1 MSRLKRAAT
10 KLGFG
15 LAIFASTTAFADAGS
30 GDGARPALLDVTLNG
45 QRSADPVQFLQG
57 ADGSLYAGARTF
69 AQWRLR
75 TPPET
80 PIRFD
85 GELYYRLS
93 ALPALQ
99 VRLSEQDQAVT
110 IVAPPTMFET
120 QRTSLGA
127 DEDMPMTPPGSG
139 LFMTYDL
146 LLEHQ
151 RGSNDASGAFE
162 TGVFTSHGVGVTSFI
177 AAAGSSGERL
187 VRLESSWEI
196 DRPGN
201 ATSLRIGDSV
211 SIPGPGV
218 SPVRFAG
225 FHFFRNY
232 AVRPGFLTM
241 PLPAATGSAAV
252 PSVVDIYVNN
262 ILQGSRDVA
271 PGPFELANIPVQS
284 GGGTVQLVVRDL
296 LGRQVVSE
304 QSYYASS
311 QLLRRGLHDFS
322 YEAGFIRRDFGSR
335 SNRYGEFM
343 ASTTHRYGVTDQL
356 TAEATLQASAS
367 RQGGSVAIT
376 SSALGFGQAGA
387 SVSLSHGDK
396 GLGYRLA
403 GSFER
408 RGSSLS
414 FGLLSEYQ
422 SSAYGFIGMPDGYR
436 PPRLTV
442 QAFADMPLSR
452 GSLGFNLL
460 HRSLR
465 DQPSETLAGLYG
477 SFQLSRFAQV
487 QLYARHSIVGTGETT
502 VGAHMTFSL
511 GGRRSTYVGSEYR
524 GGRASGEISFQDNLP
539 SGVGG
544 AFRAITSFGPVRRSE
559 AAYTYNL
566 PMATIGGQVA
576 RAGGNTGLRLTASG
590 SIGLLGG
597 NAFATRSL
605 GSSFATVIVDGYPGL
620 KVYADEHLVGV
631 TGRDGSI
638 TIPGLRAF
646 EANRIRIDEADL
658 PLDAHI
664 DSNEVV
670 VRPFARTGAVLHF
683 PVHAERGV
691 LMHVRRADGSDLP
704 AGAVV
709 RGEGDATY
717 TVASGGEVYAPDLAG
732 TQRLTVT
739 WEGGACTFD
748 ATVPAGDDPQ
758 PRLDGLICRNEASD
772 AAH

>member
-1 MSRLKRAAT
+1 MSRLRRAAT
-10 KLGFG
+10 RLGFG
-15 LAIFASTTAFADAGS
+15 LALCASTTALADAGR
-30 GDGARPALLDVTLNG
+30 GDGARPALLEVTLNG
-45 QRSADPVQFLQG
+45 QRSPEPIQFLQALDG
-57 ADGSLYAGARTF
+57 ALYAPARQF

-85 GELYYRLS
+85 GELYYRLA

-99 VRLSEQDQAVT
+99 IRLSEQDQTVT
-110 IVAPPTMFET
+110 ILVPAAMFET
-120 QRTSLGA
+120 QRTNLGT
-127 DEDMPMTPPGSG
+127 DDDMPMTPPGSG

-146 LLEHQ
+146 LLEHL
-151 RGSNDASGAFE
+151 RGNNDASGAFE
-162 TGVFTSHGVGVTSFI
+162 TGIFTSHGVGVTSFI
-177 AAAGSSGERL
+177 AAEGSSGGRL
-187 VRLESSWEI
+187 VRLETSWAI
-196 DRPGN
+196 DRPAS

-225 FHFFRNY
+225 LHFFRNY

-241 PLPAATGSAAV
+241 PLPAATGSAAI

-322 YEAGFIRRDFGSR
+322 YEAGFVRRDFGTR
-335 SNRYGEFM
+335 SNGYGEFM
-343 ASTTHRYGVTDQL
+343 VSTTQRYGFTDSL
-356 TAEATLQASAS
+356 TAEATLQASGS
-367 RQGGSVAIT
+367 RQTGGVAVT

-396 GLGYRLA
+396 GLGFRLA
-403 GSFER
+403 ASFER
-408 RGSSLS
+408 RASGLS

-422 SSAYGFIGMPDGYR
+422 SAGYGFIGMPDGYL

-442 QAFADMPLSR
+442 QAFADMPLEG
-452 GSLGFNLL
+452 GSVGFNLL

-465 DQPSETLAGLYG
+465 DQPSESLAGLYG
-477 SFQLSRFAQV
+477 TFQLSRMAQV
-487 QLYARHSIVGTGETT
+487 QLYARHSIVGAGETT
-502 VGAHMTFSL
+502 LGAHMTFSL
-511 GGRRSTYVGSEYR
+511 GGRRSTYVGSEFR
-524 GGRASGEISFQDNLP
+524 GGRTSGEISFQDNLP
-539 SGVGG
+539 AGVGG
-544 AFRAITSFGPVRRSE
+544 GFRTTTSFGPVRRSE

-566 PMATIGGQVA
+566 PMATVGGQVA
-576 RAGGNTGLRLTASG
+576 RAGGSTGVRLTASG

-597 NAFATRSL
+597 NAFASRSL

-620 KVYADEHLVGV
+620 KVYADDHLVGV
-631 TGRDGSI
+631 TGRDGSV
-638 TIPGLRAF
+638 TVPGLRAF

-658 PLDAHI
+658 PLDTRI
-664 DSNEVV
+664 ESNEVV
-670 VRPFARTGAVLHF
+670 IRPFARTGAVVRF
-683 PVHAERGV
+683 PVRAERGV
-691 LMHVRRADGSDLP
+691 LMRVRREDGSDLP

-717 TVASGGEVYAPDLAG
+717 IVASGGEVYAPDLAG
-732 TQRLTVT
+732 TQRLFAT
-739 WEGGACTFD
+739 WEGGACAFQ
-748 ATVPAGDDPQ
+748 ATVPVGDDPQ
-758 PRLDGLICRNEASD
+758 PRLDGLICRGEVSD